1 MELIMR
7 QKKVVVQPPVKVQ
20 GETKKYVSPRHQRKY
35 SKRTKLP
42 MDYVKMKLENRN
54 YEEIFKKNE
63 MNEYGSMILVPPI
76 K

>member
-1 MELIMR
+1 MR
-7 QKKVVVQPPVKVQ
+7 NKKVVVQPPVKVQ
-20 GETKKYVSPRHQRKY
+20 EETKKYVSPRHQRKY
-35 SKRTKLP
+35 SKRMKLP